1 MLTGIETITS
11 GVALID
17 GQSVT
22 KNPRKV
28 FLSLVHDFM
37 S

>member
-22 KNPRKV
+22 ENPRKV